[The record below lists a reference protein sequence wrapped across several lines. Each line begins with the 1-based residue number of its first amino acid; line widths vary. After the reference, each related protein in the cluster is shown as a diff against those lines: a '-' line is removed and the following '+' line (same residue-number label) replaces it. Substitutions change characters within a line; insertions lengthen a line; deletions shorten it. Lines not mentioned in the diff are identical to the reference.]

1 MQSSQT
7 NLQFSF
13 VFKTI
18 FIVLLIS
25 VFLIYL
31 KSPLKQWDITVYRL
45 SIFLHVIVL
54 SVILPTFLAYHCL
67 AASTPAELS
76 LNDAIEIAHQ
86 AAHSKT
92 TSSRLEIESAEQEV
106 KEIFGTFYSPRFDL
120 ESYTGLV
127 SDARGDITTTTDTN
141 EDYGGLG
148 PFLKI
153 DLKVIQPI
161 YSFGKYAS
169 AKEAGQNNLVMK
181 KAMFRESKD
190 DLTLEVTKAFL
201 GVVAGRAGK
210 EVSNE
215 LRKRYEQLITQ
226 VEKNLKTPD
235 SNLDDADLLEARS
248 LHFQIEKL
256 CSSIS
261 ANTDQSLLYLKGL
274 LNLDPDMP
282 LTALAT
288 KTPEIAQSPSITPQ
302 LQKYFREHSPLLQGL
317 HSGMNALQKKAELEE
332 RKRYPDLFLALGA
345 GYGTAQNRDK
355 QENAFVTDYYNYEKF
370 GGVLGLK
377 WNFNFHVS
385 EAKIEKA
392 FIEYK
397 QLSEKKELTL
407 RLKDGAI
414 AKLYGD
420 AVRNKGLLAAADKS
434 LKSATGWLRLES
446 DNVDLGL
453 GDIKRLIKAYQYYFQ
468 LKGDVISTRYMYL
481 LSLAELANTT
491 GDMNLLLQWI
501 DNGKVQI

>member
-1 MQSSQT
+1 M
-7 NLQFSF
+7 
-13 VFKTI
+13 
-18 FIVLLIS
+18 
-25 VFLIYL
+25 
-31 KSPLKQWDITVYRL
+31 
-45 SIFLHVIVL
+45 VL
-54 SVILPTFLAYHCL
+54 SLILPTFPAYQCQ
-67 AASTPAELS
+67 AASPSTELS
-76 LNDAIEIAHQ
+76 LKDAIAIAQ
-86 AAHSKT
+86 QEAHSKT
-92 TSSRLEIESAEQEV
+92 TSSRLEIESAEQDV

-120 ESYTGLV
+120 ESYSGLV

-141 EDYGGLG
+141 EDYDGLG

-169 AKEAGQNNLVMK
+169 AKEAGQNNLAMK

-190 DLTLEVTKAFL
+190 DLTLEVTKAFF
-201 GVVAGRAGK
+201 GVVAGRAGT

-215 LRKRYEQLITQ
+215 LRKRYDQLIAQ
-226 VEKNLKTPD
+226 VEKHLKTPD

-248 LHFQIEKL
+248 LHFQIEKQ

-261 ANTDQSLLYLKGL
+261 SDTDQSLLYLKGL
-274 LNLDPDMP
+274 LNFAPDMP
-282 LTALAT
+282 LTTLAT
-288 KTPEIAQSPSITPQ
+288 NTPEIDAVLNITPQ
-302 LQKYFREHSPLLQGL
+302 LQEYFRANSPLLQSL
-317 HSGMNALQKKAELEE
+317 HSGMNALQKKAELEK

-345 GYGTAQNRDK
+345 GYGSAPGRDK
-355 QENAFVTDYYNYEKF
+355 QDNAFIVDYYNYKKF
-370 GGVLGLK
+370 GGVFGLK
-377 WNFNFHVS
+377 WDFNFHVS

-392 FIEYK
+392 LIEYK

-434 LKSATGWLRLES
+434 LKSATSWLRLES
-446 DNVDLGL
+446 DNIDLGL

-501 DNGKVQI
+501 DNGTVQI